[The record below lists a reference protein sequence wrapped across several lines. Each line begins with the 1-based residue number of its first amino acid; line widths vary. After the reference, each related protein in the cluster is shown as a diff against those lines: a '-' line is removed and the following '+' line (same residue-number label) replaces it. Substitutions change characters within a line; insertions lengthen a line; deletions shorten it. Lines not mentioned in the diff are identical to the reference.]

1 MDPLTSQCT
10 ATSKRSGLRCR
21 RLVVGGGVCAMHGG
35 AAPQVAAAREG
46 RVIAARARLAWDTAA
61 DLDPH
66 GALLAALTDADAVL
80 QALKAGLASGQMS
93 GQSLDMFGAWIDRT
107 ARLAALAVSS
117 RLTESRQRLAESD
130 ADVLVAVIAG
140 VLGDLRLDDRQQGMV
155 PRVVPKWLR
164 AAADGTLSEVQA

>member
-10 ATSKRSGLRCR
+10 ATSKRSGQRCR

-46 RVIAARARLAWDTAA
+46 RVIAARARLAGDAAA
-61 DLDPH
+61 DVDPH

-80 QALKAGLASGQMS
+80 QALKASVATGQMS
-93 GQSLDMFGAWIDRT
+93 GLDTFGAWIDRT

-117 RLTESRQRLAESD
+117 GLAESRQRLAESE

-140 VLGDLRLDDRQQGMV
+140 VLGDLRLDTRQQGMV

-164 AAADGTLSEVQA
+164 AAADGSLSEVQA